1 MQKSYLLISIQ
12 LTPAAI
18 GQAAVSMNQ
27 EAGSPLPRD
36 MLVSTRHSM
45 HLGNLWP
52 FVPGFSK
59 QLVKNTNELLNEFF
73 FSPYTQQKSLL
84 VLRSLSLWALGSMLT
99 FPCLHRVIWKMMLCL
114 EYGKFLRFI
123 SCFHI
128 CFPVSGAIWRG
139 CEPFMRLSLA
149 GGSRSLWVAHW
160 RLESGCGFCH
170 SLYFLV
176 HHVVNS
182 FCHMSSLPWLELLHY
197 AFPTMVKPNPQ
208 KPWAKMNLPFSQ
220 AMWSQGCKSN

>member
-18 GQAAVSMNQ
+18 GQATVSMNQ

-36 MLVSTRHSM
+36 MLVSTKNLM

-52 FVPGFSK
+52 FVLGFSK
-59 QLVKNTNELLNEFF
+59 QLVKNTNELLNESF
-73 FSPYTQQKSLL
+73 FSPDTHQKSLL
-84 VLRSLSLWALGSMLT
+84 VLRSLSHWALSGRLI
-99 FPCLHRVIWKMMLCL
+99 FPCLHPAIWKMMLCL
-114 EYGKFLRFI
+114 ESGKFLGFI

-128 CFPVSGAIWRG
+128 CFPVSGAIWGG
-139 CEPFMRLSLA
+139 CEPFMRQSLA
-149 GGSRSLWVAHW
+149 GGNRSLLVAHW
-160 RLESGCGFCH
+160 WLGTVCGFWH

-176 HHVVNS
+176 CHAVNS
-182 FCHMSSLPWLELLHY
+182 FCHILSLWLELLHY
-197 AFPTMVKPNPQ
+197 AFLTMMKPIPQ
-208 KPWAKMNLPFSQ
+208 KPWAKMNLLLRQ